1 MQHAAEHV
9 GGARDGGDAAFTL
22 DARAEQFEIECAFIA
37 GAEHPFEHRA
47 DRDGAVAW
55 HGAARHRAIAVDV
68 ITDLDDAVAR
78 YGALD
83 RRTQARLAPAAE
95 QVDADA
101 ESGHLGKRSA
111 EHTYELQ
118 SLMRT

>member
-68 ITDLDDAVAR
+68 ITDLDDAAAR

-83 RRTQARLAPAAE
+83 RRTQARLAPAA
-95 QVDADA
+95 
-101 ESGHLGKRSA
+101 RSE
-111 EHTYELQ
+111 EHTSELQ
-118 SLMRT
+118 SLMRNS